1 MAITTEAVRSHVV
14 VDPPDTLSTDIAIV
28 GSGMGGGTL
37 SFALKDTGA
46 RVLLIEQG
54 DFLPAE
60 RENWSIEAVHLD
72 QRYKNSASWY
82 DPATGKSFVPGNYHY
97 VGGNTKLY
105 GATLPR
111 FRAHD
116 FEPIEHV
123 DGVSPGWPLTYADL
137 EPYYGEVEQMFWVHG
152 NKGEDPTDPWRSTD
166 YPFPGISHEGATARL
181 ATTAKTLGLHPFSAP
196 QAVDWRDGGACVL
209 CDTCDSFPCMVGA
222 KGDADTCAVR
232 PALLSGNVR
241 LLTNAQAIRLDTDTT
256 GRHVTSAQVTCG
268 GRRIRVRPSVCPR
281 LWRGQHRGL
290 APAFSIVGPPT
301 RPCQFVGSG
310 RTKLHVASDH
320 VLGRCRSAP
329 KKRRGVSE
337 NTWRQ
342 RLVQR
347 RTDHQIPLGK
357 HSGLGQIAWS
367 SSQAGAA
374 ARTAGAAG

>member
-1 MAITTEAVRSHVV
+1 MAITTEAVRSRVV
-14 VDPPDTLSTDIAIV
+14 VDPPETLSTDIAIV

-60 RENWSIEAVHLD
+60 RENWSPEAVHLD

-152 NKGEDPTDPWRSTD
+152 NKGEDPTDPWRSTG

-181 ATTAKTLGLHPFSAP
+181 AATAKRWDCAHSQHHRQWTGVTVGH
-196 QAVDWRDGGACVL
+196 ACCATPAIRSRAWWMPKATPTRVL
-209 CDTCDSFPCMVGA
+209 CVQLYC
-222 KGDADTCAVR
+222 R
-232 PALLSGNVR
+232 E
-241 LLTNAQAIRLDTDTT
+241 
-256 GRHVTSAQVTCG
+256 TCG
-268 GRRIRVRPSVCPR
+268 Y
-281 LWRGQHRGL
+281 
-290 APAFSIVGPPT
+290 
-301 RPCQFVGSG
+301 
-310 RTKLHVASDH
+310 
-320 VLGRCRSAP
+320 
-329 KKRRGVSE
+329 
-337 NTWRQ
+337 
-342 RLVQR
+342 
-347 RTDHQIPLGK
+347 
-357 HSGLGQIAWS
+357 
-367 SSQAGAA
+367 
-374 ARTAGAAG
+374 